1 MLIVMKQHR
10 LASEHVGV
18 VVEIGVY
25 ILLDVGVLSVELVV
39 LRALRRRKR
48 SVL

>member
-1 MLIVMKQHR
+1 MHIVMGNR

-25 ILLDVGVLSVELVV
+25 LLLDVGVLSVELVV